1 MKICF
6 FVFLLIFDICTCA
19 GMLSPFSS
27 IKIVNDNIYVTLDN
41 DRAKWNQLLSIDNY
55 GVDSIVKY
63 AKELYGTNNC
73 DYQISCYKYNI
84 IANFEDVYLKVTGK
98 TLPKHSS
105 IELFDNI
112 KKKQIGLDVENTNDK
127 FKRTQDNIENNVKTS
142 KSTKLKMINLLSYT
156 KGMEEEKNEKTM
168 NSFLKK
174 KENENKKKNK
184 EEIIELDN
192 QKKINFHFEED
203 VLFLLVGVFLAILIG
218 IFIYYFKYNNEMD
231 KDYNEVNVN

>member
-6 FVFLLIFDICTCA
+6 FVFLLIFGICIC
-19 GMLSPFSS
+19 GEMLSPFSS
-27 IKIVNDNIYVTLDN
+27 IKIVNDNIYVTFDN

-55 GVDSIVKY
+55 GVDSIVKF

-127 FKRTQDNIENNVKTS
+127 FKRTQDNIENNVKSS

-156 KGMEEEKNEKTM
+156 KGIEEEKNEKTM

-174 KENENKKKNK
+174 KENENKNK

-192 QKKINFHFEED
+192 PKKINFHFEED

>member
-6 FVFLLIFDICTCA
+6 FVFLLIFGICTCG

-55 GVDSIVKY
+55 GVDSIVKF

-84 IANFEDVYLKVTGK
+84 IANFEDVYSKVTGK

-127 FKRTQDNIENNVKTS
+127 FKRTQDNIENNVKSS

-156 KGMEEEKNEKTM
+156 KGMEEEKNEKTI

-174 KENENKKKNK
+174 KENENKNK

-192 QKKINFHFEED
+192 PKKINFHFEED

-231 KDYNEVNVN
+231 KDFNEVNVN

>member
-19 GMLSPFSS
+19 WMLSPFSS

-127 FKRTQDNIENNVKTS
+127 FKRTQDNIENNVKSS

-156 KGMEEEKNEKTM
+156 KGIEEEKNEKTM

-174 KENENKKKNK
+174 KENENKNK

-192 QKKINFHFEED
+192 PKKINFHFEED